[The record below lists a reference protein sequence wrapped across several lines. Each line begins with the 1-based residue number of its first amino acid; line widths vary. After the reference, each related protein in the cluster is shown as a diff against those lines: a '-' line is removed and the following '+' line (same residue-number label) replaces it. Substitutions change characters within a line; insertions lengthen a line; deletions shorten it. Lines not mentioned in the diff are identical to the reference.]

1 MFKIFLYNLLF
12 FILLVSL
19 VQGNRE
25 DPNVTNDW
33 GISDAEESTNVSEKN
48 SSEEVWKLIEE
59 GEYESSKNIL
69 KKLIDQNNEN
79 PEAWNLLGYI
89 ERQMQNFNKSL
100 KYYNKALLLNP
111 EYIPAHH
118 YIAITYLEIG
128 NLERFDVAERGSSPV
143 LYLEVKSPGMKALHE
158 ILVDVFGSVKG
169 VEGENYIPHITIA
182 RGGGVRDVDFSG
194 FSGPTIWTAETL
206 EFWNRDKRKKKNKV
220 ILDKNK

>member
-1 MFKIFLYNLLF
+1 MFKIFLYSLLF
-12 FILLVSL
+12 FILLMSF

-25 DPNVTNDW
+25 DPNVTNDG
-33 GISDAEESTNVSEKN
+33 GIPDTEESTNVSEKN
-48 SSEEVWKLIEE
+48 SFEEVWKLIEE

-128 NLERFDVAERGSSPV
+128 NLE
-143 LYLEVKSPGMKALHE
+143 KAKYH
-158 ILVDVFGSVKG
+158 
-169 VEGENYIPHITIA
+169 
-182 RGGGVRDVDFSG
+182 
-194 FSGPTIWTAETL
+194 
-206 EFWNRDKRKKKNKV
+206 
-220 ILDKNK
+220 LDKLDLLCLFGCEEFYNLEDAIALYEKNNG

>member
-1 MFKIFLYNLLF
+1 MKMFKIFLYNLLF
-12 FILLVSL
+12 FVLLVSL

-100 KYYNKALLLNP
+100 
-111 EYIPAHH
+111 
-118 YIAITYLEIG
+118 
-128 NLERFDVAERGSSPV
+128 
-143 LYLEVKSPGMKALHE
+143 
-158 ILVDVFGSVKG
+158 
-169 VEGENYIPHITIA
+169 
-182 RGGGVRDVDFSG
+182 
-194 FSGPTIWTAETL
+194 
-206 EFWNRDKRKKKNKV
+206 
-220 ILDKNK
+220 

>member
-1 MFKIFLYNLLF
+1 MKMFKIFLYSLLF
-12 FILLVSL
+12 FILLMSF

-48 SSEEVWKLIEE
+48 NSEEVWKLIEE

-128 NLERFDVAERGSSPV
+128 NLE
-143 LYLEVKSPGMKALHE
+143 KAKYH
-158 ILVDVFGSVKG
+158 
-169 VEGENYIPHITIA
+169 
-182 RGGGVRDVDFSG
+182 
-194 FSGPTIWTAETL
+194 
-206 EFWNRDKRKKKNKV
+206 
-220 ILDKNK
+220 LDKLDLLCLFGCEEFYNLKDAIAMFEKNND